1 MSRGGLIDAQTDTH
15 LWAERFDRDAAAPF
29 AVQDQITKRATVALY
44 QALIDGEAARPPVQP
59 VTLDYVLRGRV
70 ANLRGLGRDCYAGS
84 ISLFERAL
92 SLDPH
97 SPEAQAWL
105 AETLA
110 YRAFEGIAEAA
121 AVDIARAKGLGA
133 QALAASPRSAFAH
146 VAQGRVLCAQGR
158 FEEAIS
164 EYEAANAINPGLPHH
179 YGYLGA
185 CRLWTG
191 SINDAIPLAERAMAI
206 SPRDPYRA
214 YWYFT
219 IGQVQL
225 LHSRTSEAIA
235 WFDKVHRLMPHF
247 PLVHAWLAAAC
258 AHNGQIERARAE
270 LAEARGRS
278 RDGRY
283 WSIARLK
290 TVGHFGVPKIR
301 ALVENTYL
309 AGLRKAGMPEE

>member
-1 MSRGGLIDAQTDTH
+1 M
-15 LWAERFDRDAAAPF
+15 
-29 AVQDQITKRATVALY
+29 
-44 QALIDGEAARPPVQP
+44 
-59 VTLDYVLRGRV
+59 
-70 ANLRGLGRDCYAGS
+70 
-84 ISLFERAL
+84 
-92 SLDPH
+92 
-97 SPEAQAWL
+97 
-105 AETLA
+105 
-110 YRAFEGIAEAA
+110 
-121 AVDIARAKGLGA
+121 ARAVRT
-133 QALAASPRSAFAH
+133 S
-146 VAQGRVLCAQGR
+146 R

-164 EYEAANAINPGLPHH
+164 ECEAANAINPGLPHH

-258 AHNGQIERARAE
+258 AQNGQIERARAE

-309 AGLRKAGMPEE
+309 AGLRKAGMTDD